1 MEAPMVTSVPTVVP
15 LQEFKLQVAK
25 LLELSLEFKRLTGDS
40 GPYKEAVKEA
50 RLLYESQMKEAANM
64 GRLDRNYLNQ
74 IGAALERVEA
84 IAARS

>member
-1 MEAPMVTSVPTVVP
+1 MATSVPTVIP
-15 LQEFKLQVAK
+15 LQEFKLQIAK
-25 LLELSLEFKRLTGDS
+25 LLELSLELKRQTGDAI
-40 GPYKEAVKEA
+40 YFKDAVKQA

-74 IGAALERVEA
+74 IGSALERVED